1 MNTNII
7 FSLLLSLYATQK
19 RDQSPQEQEY
29 NKGFMFF
36 LKHPANIPYL
46 TELHAQGMIDEHG
59 NLTKYGNILVKKL
72 NSNTRNPKQLNF
84 ERLCKN
90 STPGYNFA
98 LAMTAFTRFFEQVN
112 EGIVTQV
119 TPELEE
125 SAAQLCDNVTQF
137 LAVIETVEK

>member
-1 MNTNII
+1 MNQNII

-72 NSNTRNPKQLNF
+72 NNNTRNPKQLNF
-84 ERLCKN
+84 KRLCQN

-98 LAMTAFTRFFEQVN
+98 LGMTAFDRFFEQVN
-112 EGIVTQV
+112 EGIVKQV
-119 TPELEE
+119 TNELQENASE
-125 SAAQLCDNVTQF
+125 LCYKVTQF
-137 LAVIETVEK
+137 LSIVEPVE

>member
-1 MNTNII
+1 MNQNII

-19 RDQSPQEQEY
+19 RDQSPQEQEFT
-29 NKGFMFF
+29 KAFMFF
-36 LKHPANIPYL
+36 LRHPANIPYL

-84 ERLCKN
+84 DRLCKN

-98 LAMTAFTRFFEQVN
+98 LGMTALNRFFEQVN
-112 EGIVTQV
+112 EGIVKQV

-125 SAAQLCDNVTQF
+125 SAENSGDSVTQF
-137 LAVIETVEK
+137 LAAVEIVD